1 MADRKIENTL
11 AERKSKLESKSSEF
25 RSRLEQKSPKRRSK
39 LESTKSPDVRSKLE
53 QKPLDSRAK
62 LEQKSPESRLPKKR
76 QRRFSYL
83 TIIVALIAIY
93 LFISVVYSSFKFL
106 ELRKQESEIQGDI
119 AAQEQ
124 IAKDLKSEIEY
135 LKTDAAVEKLA
146 REELGLVRPD
156 EILILPKKS

>member
-1 MADRKIENTL
+1 MNSAQRTFAADQGVDPSLWRRVHIITPL
-11 AERKSKLESKSSEF
+11 LEVW
-25 RSRLEQKSPKRRSK
+25 Q
-39 LESTKSPDVRSKLE
+39 
-53 QKPLDSRAK
+53 
-62 LEQKSPESRLPKKR
+62 
-76 QRRFSYL
+76 
-83 TIIVALIAIY
+83 IIVALIASY
-93 LFISVVYSSFKFL
+93 LFISVVYSSFKIL